1 MGTSVYCVQFKL
13 QSTVIFYILHALFTF
28 HDVWFVAVIAEGL
41 VDGSPLRQSG
51 FDYRVL

>member
-1 MGTSVYCVQFKL
+1 MGTSVYVVQFKL
-13 QSTVIFYILHALFTF
+13 QSTVLFTF

-41 VDGSPLRQSG
+41 VAGSPLRQSG